1 MGRGNSKQRKTK
13 QHLDKVPKYETPNTA
28 TGMDGGAGYG
38 RSGHSSAH
46 QQKGRMSRAGAYFLK
61 LLGGGPKQ

>member
-1 MGRGNSKQRKTK
+1 MGTGNSKQRKPK
-13 QHLDKVPKYETPNTA
+13 RRLGKVPKYETPNTP

-38 RSGHSSAH
+38 RSGHSSAN
-46 QQKGRMSRAGAYFLK
+46 KDNGKMSRAGAYFLR